1 MIKKNFF
8 LLLSYMKKSKM
19 SNHGKR
25 PPHVFAEFITPVRQ
39 IMINKNNCL
48 AVCNGCISKKGFNR
62 QKIIVMKKKIKF
74 LILFQVLE
82 NILNL
87 LLLLQCSNAVPMVFQ
102 FQYSSILFD
111 SSKNQWNT
119 GIWNNR
125 IQVSSSGSI
134 VFNNTVQK

>member
-1 MIKKNFF
+1 
-8 LLLSYMKKSKM
+8 M
-19 SNHGKR
+19 SNHGGK

-87 LLLLQCSNAVPMVFQ
+87 LLLLQCSNTIPMVFQ
-102 FQYSSILFD
+102 
-111 SSKNQWNT
+111 
-119 GIWNNR
+119 
-125 IQVSSSGSI
+125 
-134 VFNNTVQK
+134 